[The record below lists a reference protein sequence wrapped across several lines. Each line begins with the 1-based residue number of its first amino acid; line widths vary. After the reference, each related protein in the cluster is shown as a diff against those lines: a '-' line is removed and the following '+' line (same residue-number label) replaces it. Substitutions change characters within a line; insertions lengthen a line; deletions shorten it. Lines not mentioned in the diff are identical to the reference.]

1 MKSSR
6 ILIAFAIVT
15 AFFGCQFG
23 RNRTVPDEL
32 LGVWKTSAPKYA
44 DRFFE
49 LKKDAVIF
57 ATGEGNV
64 SVHAIVKIE
73 QVREDKQILYT
84 FYYTNQAGKE
94 YKWSFYQDSANGGA
108 IRFKNQKQ
116 IEWTK
121 GGAG

>member
-1 MKSSR
+1 MKSRR

-15 AFFGCQFG
+15 AFFGCQSG
-23 RNRTVPDEL
+23 GNRAVPDEL

-64 SVHAIVKIE
+64 SVHAIVNIE

-84 FYYTNQAGKE
+84 IYYTNQAGEE
-94 YKWSFYQDSANGGA
+94 YKWSFYHDSANGGA
-108 IRFKNQKQ
+108 IRFKNQKR

-121 GGAG
+121 EDAS